1 MPYDNDLSSRKLA
14 RVIPGWRFAA
24 SVTILSLIVSLPG
37 LCATDNRSDNAR
49 LPYHR
54 LTFRHYRATAI
65 VSLLSITIFSRSGVG
80 GGYAS
85 VEENGDGAGQ
95 NVILKFVSGST
106 PERAHGL
113 NRLGLIQEVIRSREG
128 VGPES
133 EYFGF
138 ITSNG
143 EESLAQAKKSLEENV
158 KDKVNY
164 AAAEGSL
171 RGSNVR
177 YAVRNMLLPSS
188 YRWSNAQEFAR
199 EVQTDFFA
207 GSGPVY
213 HESSGK
219 PANTFLYAVRSAIL
233 SNDPKSEMRVMHNS
247 KFFHMKTEKA
257 LDQKVGE
264 ELRKEGVAEDAA
276 HVMRLN
282 GTIRNEKTNE
292 ETTYKLWYEEG
303 SPNMLP
309 LRFEFRPK
317 SYLKLVFD
325 ADPTKTRPADLVLL
339 TNSQ

>member
-1 MPYDNDLSSRKLA
+1 MPCDNKLSLRILA
-14 RVIPGWRFAA
+14 KAMPRWRFAA
-24 SVTILSLIVSLPG
+24 SVTILSAIVSFAG
-37 LCATDNRSDNAR
+37 RSATTSESGNAQ

-54 LTFRHYRATAI
+54 LIFRHYRATAI
-65 VSLLSITIFSRSGVG
+65 VNLLSITIFSRSGVG

-85 VEENGDGAGQ
+85 VEENGDGTDH
-95 NVILKFVSGST
+95 NVILKFVSGSS

-113 NRLGLIQEVIRSREG
+113 NRLGLIQEVIRFREG
-128 VGPES
+128 AGPES

-143 EESLAQAKKSLEENV
+143 EESLAQAKKSLNENA

-171 RGSNVR
+171 HGSNIR

-213 HESSGK
+213 HESTGK
-219 PANTFLYAVRSAIL
+219 PANTFLFAVRAAIL
-233 SNDPKSEMRVMHNS
+233 SNESKSEMRVMHNG
-247 KFFHMKTEKA
+247 KFFHMRTEKA
-257 LDQKVGE
+257 LDRKVGE
-264 ELRKEGVAEDAA
+264 ELRKEGVTEDAA
-276 HVMRLN
+276 RVIRLN

-339 TNSQ
+339 TNSR